1 MLEFLDYLFDIIIWD
16 ANNKGEWMLS
26 IKMYHV
32 MYHTFILGL
41 TVLETGK
48 FDSNFLMPICLPTSD
63 KFKDDDRGKFKCTD
77 AQTALSWSS
86 LC

>member
-1 MLEFLDYLFDIIIWD
+1 
-16 ANNKGEWMLS
+16 
-26 IKMYHV
+26 

-63 KFKDDDRGKFKCTD
+63 KFKDDDRGKFKCTQRSHRESKLKISGGSKLEIYFVYN
-77 AQTALSWSS
+77 QTNIAYFMIIRGV
-86 LC
+86 